1 MCGVAESE
9 GEHSWCDAMGEMQKG
24 ALGDKL
30 RFLRGNE
37 L

>member
-1 MCGVAESE
+1 MAESE
-9 GEHSWCDAMGEMQKG
+9 EEHSWCDAMGEMQKG

>member
-1 MCGVAESE
+1 MAESE

-24 ALGDKL
+24 ALVGKL
-30 RFLRGNE
+30 FLRGNE